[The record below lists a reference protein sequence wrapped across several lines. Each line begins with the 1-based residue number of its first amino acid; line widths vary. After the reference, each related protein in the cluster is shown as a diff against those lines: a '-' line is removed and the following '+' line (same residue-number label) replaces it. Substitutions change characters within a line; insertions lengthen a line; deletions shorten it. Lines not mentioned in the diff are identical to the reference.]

1 MFHSVEPCSVNSS
14 QQDLEVRH
22 ATHPDQV
29 RGFDT
34 AALRGAYLV
43 EDLFAPDTITAVLT
57 HHDRIVL
64 AGARPAGGPL
74 TLGTWP
80 EVRSEFFLERREA
93 GIVNVGGP
101 GTVTVDG
108 TKFELTTGACLY
120 AGRGA
125 RDVVFEGSEAAFY
138 IFSAAAHTDFP
149 TTLVQPGEGNR
160 LELGDQ
166 QTANRRTID
175 QYIHADGV
183 RSCQIVLGVTTLHPG
198 STWNTMP
205 AHTHDRRTECYLYF
219 GLPESE
225 RIVHLLGEPDET
237 RHLLVADRQAVISP
251 SWSIHSGVG
260 TSAYSFVWAMAGEN
274 QAFGDMD
281 GVDVKDLR

>member
-1 MFHSVEPCSVNSS
+1 VTL
-14 QQDLEVRH
+14 QIRH
-22 ATHPDQV
+22 ATHPEQLP
-29 RGFDT
+29 GFDT
-34 AALRGAYLV
+34 AALRRHYLV
-43 EDLFAPDTITAVLT
+43 DDLFVPDTLTAVLT

-64 AGARPAGGPL
+64 AGARPTSGPL
-74 TLGTWP
+74 TLGTYP
-80 EVRSEFFLERREA
+80 ELRSKFFLERREA

-101 GTVTVDG
+101 GTVTADG
-108 TKFELTTGACLY
+108 TKYELTTGACLY
-120 AGRGA
+120 VGRGV
-125 RDVVFEGSEAAFY
+125 RDVVFEGPEAAFY
-138 IFSAAAHTDFP
+138 IFSAPAHTDFP
-149 TTLVQPGEGNR
+149 TTQINPGEGNR

-183 RSCQIVLGVTTLHPG
+183 RSCQVVLGVTTLHAG

-237 RHLLVADRQAVISP
+237 RHLLVADRQAIISP
-251 SWSIHSGVG
+251 SWSIHAGCG
-260 TSAYSFVWAMAGEN
+260 TSSYSFVWAMAGEN

-281 GVDVKDLR
+281 GVDVQDLR

>member
-1 MFHSVEPCSVNSS
+1 MKPPL
-14 QQDLEVRH
+14 QVRH
-22 ATHPDQV
+22 ATHPAQIP
-29 RGFDT
+29 GFGT
-34 AALRGAYLV
+34 TALREHYLV
-43 EDLFAPDTITAVLT
+43 EDLFTPDTITAVLT

-64 AGARPAGGPL
+64 AGARPSSGPL
-74 TLGTWP
+74 TLETYP
-80 EVRSEFFLERREA
+80 ELRSEFFLDRREA
-93 GIVNVGGP
+93 GIVNVGEP
-101 GTVTVDG
+101 GTVTADG
-108 TKFELTTGACLY
+108 TKYELTTGACLY
-120 AGRGA
+120 VGRGT
-125 RDVVFEGSEAAFY
+125 RDVVFDGTDAAFY
-138 IFSAAAHTDFP
+138 VFSAPAHADFP
-149 TTLVQPGEGNR
+149 TTRVDPGEGNR
-160 LELGDQ
+160 IETGDQ
-166 QTANRRTID
+166 RTANRRTID

-251 SWSIHSGVG
+251 SWSIHSGSG
-260 TSAYSFVWAMAGEN
+260 TSSYSFVWAMAGEN

-281 GVDVKDLR
+281 GVDVRDLR